1 MENVNLGSYVQ
12 FILSALVSA
21 LTIGGKAISKEI
33 AKKYSTKIIGGIT
46 KVIHF
51 DK

>member
-1 MENVNLGSYVQ
+1 MESANLGTYIQ

-33 AKKYSTKIIGGIT
+33 AKKYSTRIIGGIT
-46 KVIHF
+46 KIVHF
-51 DK
+51 D